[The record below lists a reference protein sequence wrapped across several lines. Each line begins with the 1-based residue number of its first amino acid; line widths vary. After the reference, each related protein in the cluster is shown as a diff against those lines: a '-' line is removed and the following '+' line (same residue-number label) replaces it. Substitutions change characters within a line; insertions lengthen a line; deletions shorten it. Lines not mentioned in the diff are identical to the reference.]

1 MAKIGVRYEDRI
13 RSSSR
18 SDKAVMMYNRG
29 QPMAEISAAL
39 GYASQS
45 AAANIAFR
53 RKKSRKAMIAAILA
67 KMKREGKI
75 IAALD
80 EIIA

>member
-1 MAKIGVRYEDRI
+1 MAKIGVRYEDRL

-18 SDKAVMMYNRG
+18 ADKAVMMYNRG

-39 GYASQS
+39 GYADASS
-45 AAANIAFR
+45 ALGVIYK

>member
-1 MAKIGVRYEDRI
+1 
-13 RSSSR
+13 
-18 SDKAVMMYNRG
+18 
-29 QPMAEISAAL
+29 MAEISAAL

-75 IAALD
+75 IAPLD